1 MSSKKKPLSR
11 PAKQNTV
18 EAVLRGMS
26 ILTAVL
32 SSPYPMSH
40 SEIALK
46 TGLNRATV
54 YRILLTLVEADY
66 LSRTPNK
73 PLYLPG
79 LRILRHLP
87 NTERFALI
95 EAKLVPVMKK
105 LALATG
111 ETVALFLPTWP
122 DLVCKFAINSEQ
134 PIRRHHESG
143 GISAMTSGAT
153 GRAFLSLMDPS
164 YSEKTLLLR
173 PLKGI
178 AGNPPRSEKVFMKS
192 LAIAKMQGFAIS
204 LSETNQGMNG
214 VAVPLFS
221 TDVSEPIGVISV
233 SGPSIRWTEANITNF
248 APQFLEIISSSISSN
263 EGFIPT
269 AIPMIV
275 ESRVS

>member
-11 PAKQNTV
+11 PAKQNKV

-26 ILTAVL
+26 VLTAVL

-46 TGLNRATV
+46 TGLNRATT
-54 YRILLTLVEADY
+54 YRILLTLVESDY

-73 PLYLPG
+73 PLYSPG
-79 LRILRHLP
+79 LKILRHLP

-95 EAKLVPVMKK
+95 ETKLVPVMQK
-105 LALATG
+105 LALLTG

-134 PIRRHHESG
+134 PIRRHHEVG
-143 GISAMTSGAT
+143 GVSAMTSGAT

-173 PLKGI
+173 PLKGL
-178 AGNPPRSEKVFMKS
+178 AGNPPRSEKMFMKS
-192 LAIAKMQGFAIS
+192 LEIAKIQGLAIS

-214 VAVPLFS
+214 VAIPLMS
-221 TDVSEPIGVISV
+221 AEVSEPIGVISV

-248 APQFLEIISSSISSN
+248 APQFLKIISSVSTSDGGI
-263 EGFIPT
+263 IPT
-269 AIPMIV
+269 SIPMIA